1 MQKQKFLSSAFI
13 FSVLLSGLSAWAGMQ
28 QQSVPLPDDDPA
40 RKVAAPEQKPREA
53 PATVARSGADSGAA
67 APENDGGWKQTTKVS
82 GVKIDF
88 RGVPS
93 LKDVLIKRGPV
104 PVSLNE
110 LGSSEMV
117 EGQPAVL
124 QFRFTD
130 AAGAPMTG
138 LRVAAWM
145 DQAVG
150 EKPADARM
158 CHSKIQSFLQMQL
171 SARPEV
177 DLNTY
182 YVLVLTQEPS
192 VLVVDPRIG
201 FGSSK
206 LYTAIDLAAPGT
218 DWIMGHSGDR
228 LFISMP
234 SLNQIAVIDT
244 MTFKVL
250 GNIDAGEKPNRM
262 SLQPDGKYLWV
273 GNDALEKPAT
283 SGVTVIDTATLRV
296 AARIP
301 TGRGHHEIAFDENQN
316 VYVTNQEDGTVSII
330 SAQKLSKLQDVP
342 GGKQPV
348 ALAYSSRSKNI
359 YVASRGDGKISVISA
374 EDRKLTGALAS
385 KPGLTALKITPDGRW
400 GFVANGTENNVLLLD
415 VSSNKFV
422 QQYEVGSFP
431 DQLAFTD
438 SYLYVRSR
446 ESEHVTLI
454 PLSDVGSTSQ
464 TAEFPAGQVAPGA
477 LADVLASPV
486 APSLDGASAFVANPA
501 DRRVYYY
508 QEGMAAPM
516 GSIEG
521 YGKTP
526 KAAMV
531 LDRSIHE
538 TAPGIYSVGLR
549 LPKPG
554 LYDVPLFLDSPAM
567 SYCFDYTVQV
577 NPLLKKGKLDPV
589 YLRAVKNN
597 LQVKPGEPAQL
608 QFTLIDPETMKP
620 RTGIKDVEVT
630 VLLAE
635 GLRQMRFSADPVGD
649 GLYQFTFTPPQEG
662 VYYAMVKIP
671 SLKVKANQL
680 PYLMIRA
687 SEAPTSDAKL
697 TDQSNSD
704 QPRKQ

>member
-1 MQKQKFLSSAFI
+1 MFRTRILSSC
-13 FSVLLSGLSAWAGMQ
+13 LSCVFFLGLSAWAGM

-40 RKVAAPEQKPREA
+40 HKVAAPEQKPREA
-53 PATVARSGADSGAA
+53 PATTARSGADSGVAT
-67 APENDGGWKQTTKVS
+67 PSDGDWRQTTKVS
-82 GVKIDF
+82 GVKVDF

-93 LKDVLIKRGPV
+93 LKDVIIQRGPV

-145 DQAVG
+145 DRAVG
-150 EKPADARM
+150 AHTADAAV

-171 SARPEV
+171 SARPDV

-206 LYTAIDLAAPGT
+206 LYTAVDLEAPGN
-218 DWIMGHSGDR
+218 DWILSRNGDR
-228 LFISMP
+228 IFISMP
-234 SLNQIAVIDT
+234 SVNHVAAIDA

-250 GNIDAGEKPNRM
+250 GNIDAGEKPSRM
-262 SLQPDGKYLWV
+262 SLQPDGRFLWI
-273 GNDALEKPAT
+273 GNDATEKPAT
-283 SGVTVIDTATLRV
+283 SGVTVIDAATLRV

-301 TGRGHHEIAFDENQN
+301 TGKGHHEIAFDENQN
-316 VYVTNQEDGTVSII
+316 VYVTNQEDGTISII
-330 SAQKLSKLQDVP
+330 STQKLSKLQDVTA
-342 GGKQPV
+342 GKDPV
-348 ALAYSSRSKNI
+348 ALAYSSRGKSI
-359 YVASRGDGKISVISA
+359 YVASGTDGKITVISA
-374 EDRKLTGALAS
+374 ENQKVTGGLAA
-385 KPGLTALKITPDGRW
+385 KPGLTALRITPDGRW
-400 GFVANGTENNVLLLD
+400 GFVANGKESNVLLFD
-415 VSSNKFV
+415 VSSSKFI
-422 QQYEVGSFP
+422 QKYEVGRFP

-438 SYLYVRSR
+438 SYVYVRSR
-446 ESEHVTLI
+446 GSEHVTLI
-454 PLSDVGSTSQ
+454 PLSEVGSTSQ
-464 TAEFPAGQVAPGA
+464 TAEFPAGEAAPGA
-477 LADVLASPV
+477 LAEGLASPV

-538 TAPGIYSVGLR
+538 TAPGVYSVALR

-554 LYDVPLFLDSPAM
+554 VYDVPLFVDAPSM
-567 SYCFDYTVQV
+567 SHCFDYTVQV
-577 NPLLKKGKLDPV
+577 NPLLKKEKLDPV

-620 RTGIKDVEVT
+620 RDGIRDVEVT

-635 GLRQMRFSADPVGD
+635 GLRQMRFSADPVGE
-649 GLYQFTFTPPQEG
+649 GLYQFTFTPPKDG
-662 VYYAMVKIP
+662 VYYAMVQIP

-687 SEAPTSDAKL
+687 IDPATDAKL
-697 TDQSNSD
+697 PDQSNND
-704 QPRKQ
+704 QPRKE

>member
-1 MQKQKFLSSAFI
+1 MIRSKSFLNAL
-13 FSVLLSGLSAWAGMQ
+13 LLSLLIPAQIAWAGMQ

-40 RKVAAPEQKPREA
+40 RKVEVPEQKPRKTPATAARSGIDSAAAA
-53 PATVARSGADSGAA
+53 PAT
-67 APENDGGWKQTTKVS
+67 DGGWKQTTNVS

-93 LKDVLIKRGPV
+93 LKDVIIQRGPV

-110 LGSSEMV
+110 IAASEMV
-117 EGQPAVL
+117 QGQPAVF
-124 QFRFTD
+124 QFKLTD

-138 LRVAAWM
+138 LRLAAWM
-145 DQAVG
+145 DHASG
-150 EKPADARM
+150 KPADKST

-182 YVLVLTQEPS
+182 YVLALTQESS

-206 LYTAIDLAAPGT
+206 LYAAVDLAAPGT
-218 DWIMGHSGDR
+218 DWVLTRDNDR

-234 SLNQIAVIDT
+234 SLNQVAVVDT
-244 MTFKVL
+244 VAFRVQA
-250 GNIDAGEKPNRM
+250 NVDAGEKPNRL
-262 SLQPDGKYLWV
+262 SIQPDGKYLWI
-273 GNDALEKPAT
+273 GNDAIEKPAT
-283 SGVTVIDTATLRV
+283 SGITVIDAATLRV
-296 AARIP
+296 VARIP
-301 TGRGHHEIAFDENQN
+301 TGKGHHEIAFDENQK
-316 VYVTNQEDGTVSII
+316 VYVTNQGDGTVSII
-330 SAQKLSKLQDVP
+330 SAQNLSKLQDVP
-342 GGKQPV
+342 AGKEPV
-348 ALAYSSRSKNI
+348 ALAYSARGKSMYVVSRSEGRI
-359 YVASRGDGKISVISA
+359 TVISA
-374 EDRKLTGALAS
+374 ENQKVTGGLAA

-400 GFVANGTENNVLLLD
+400 GFVANGTESNVLLFD
-415 VSSNKFV
+415 VSSNQFV
-422 QQYEVGSFP
+422 QKYEVGRHP
-431 DQLAFTD
+431 DQLALTD
-438 SYLYVRSR
+438 SYVYVRSR

-454 PLSDVGSTSQ
+454 PLADVGSTSQ
-464 TAEFPAGQVAPGA
+464 TAEFPAGEVAPEG
-477 LADVLASPV
+477 LAEGLASPV
-486 APSLDGASAFVANPA
+486 APSLDGASAFIANPG
-501 DRRVYYY
+501 DRRIYYY

-538 TAPGIYSVGLR
+538 TAPGIYSVALR

-554 LYDVPLFLDSPAM
+554 VYDVPLFVDSP
-567 SYCFDYTVQV
+567 SLSHCFDYTVQV
-577 NPLLKKGKLDPV
+577 NPLLKKEKLDPI

-597 LQVKPGEPAQL
+597 LQVRPGEPAQL

-620 RTGIKDVEVT
+620 RDGIKDVEVT

-635 GLRQMRFSADPVGD
+635 GLRQMRFSADPVGN
-649 GLYQFTFTPPQEG
+649 GLYQFTFTTPKAG
-662 VYYAMVKIP
+662 VYYAMVRIP
-671 SLKVKANQL
+671 SLKVKANLL

-687 SEAPTSDAKL
+687 TDAATSDLKAP
-697 TDQSNSD
+697 DQSNSN
-704 QPRKQ
+704 QLRKE

>member
-1 MQKQKFLSSAFI
+1 MIQSRFLSNAVLSYLFI
-13 FSVLLSGLSAWAGMQ
+13 PGLIAWAGMQ
-28 QQSVPLPDDDPA
+28 QQTVPLPDDNPA
-40 RKVAAPEQKPREA
+40 RPVAAPKRAPQAA
-53 PATVARSGADSGAA
+53 PANTQKSDAAGAVAPA
-67 APENDGGWKQTTKVS
+67 NGWQQTTSIS
-82 GVKIDF
+82 GVRIDF

-93 LKDVLIKRGPV
+93 LKDVIIQRGPV

-110 LGSSEMV
+110 LVSSEMV

-124 QFRFTD
+124 QFRFAD
-130 AAGAPMTG
+130 ATGAPLSG

-145 DQAVG
+145 DRAPG
-150 EKPADARM
+150 KPADKSV

-182 YVLVLTQEPS
+182 YVLVLTQENS
-192 VLVVDPRIG
+192 ILVVDPRIG

-206 LYTAIDLAAPGT
+206 LYTAVDLAASGK
-218 DWIMGHSGDR
+218 DWILAGGNDR

-234 SLNQIAVIDT
+234 AVNQVAVVDT
-244 MTFKVL
+244 VTFRVVA
-250 GNIDAGEKPNRM
+250 NVDAGEKPNRM
-262 SLQPDGKYLWV
+262 SLQPDGKYLWI
-273 GNDALEKPAT
+273 GNDATEKPAT

-301 TGRGHHEIAFDENQN
+301 TGRGHHEIAFDESQN

-330 SAQKLSKLQDVP
+330 SAQNLAKLQDVP
-342 GGKQPV
+342 GGKEPV
-348 ALAYSSRSKNI
+348 ALAYSSRGKNI
-359 YVASRGDGKISVISA
+359 YVASRSDGRISVISA
-374 EDRKLTGALAS
+374 ENQKVTGGLAAR
-385 KPGLTALKITPDGRW
+385 PGLTALRITPDGRW
-400 GFVANGTENNVLLLD
+400 GFVANGTENNVLLFD
-415 VSSNKFV
+415 VSTSKSV
-422 QQYEVGSFP
+422 QEYEVGRFP

-438 SYLYVRSR
+438 AYVYVRSR

-454 PLSDVGSTSQ
+454 PLAGAGTTSQ
-464 TAEFPAGQVAPGA
+464 TAEFPAGQAAPGA
-477 LADVLASPV
+477 LADILASPV
-486 APSLDGASAFVANPA
+486 APSLDGASAFVANPG

-516 GSIEG
+516 FSVEG

-526 KAAMV
+526 KAALV

-567 SYCFDYTVQV
+567 SHCFEFTVQV
-577 NPLLKKGKLDPV
+577 NPLLKKEHLETI

-597 LQVKPGEPAQL
+597 LQVRPGETAQL

-620 RTGIKDVEVT
+620 RDGIRDVEVT
-630 VLLAE
+630 VLMAE
-635 GLRQMRFSADPVGD
+635 GLRQTRLSADPVGN
-649 GLYQFTFTPPQEG
+649 GLYQFTFTPAKAG
-662 VYYAMVKIP
+662 VYYAMVQIP

-680 PYLMIRA
+680 PYLMVRA
-687 SEAPTSDAKL
+687 LGTATSDAK
-697 TDQSNSD
+697 TPDQGDSGP
-704 QPRKQ
+704 PRKE

>member
-1 MQKQKFLSSAFI
+1 MIRSKSFFNAL
-13 FSVLLSGLSAWAGMQ
+13 LLSLLIPGQIAWAGMQ

-40 RKVAAPEQKPREA
+40 RKVEAPEQKPRKTPATAARSGIDSAAAA
-53 PATVARSGADSGAA
+53 PAT
-67 APENDGGWKQTTKVS
+67 DGGWKQTTNVS

-93 LKDVLIKRGPV
+93 LKDVIIQRGPV

-110 LGSSEMV
+110 IAASEMV
-117 EGQPAVL
+117 QGQPAVF
-124 QFRFTD
+124 QFKLTD

-138 LRVAAWM
+138 LRLAAWM
-145 DQAVG
+145 DHASG
-150 EKPADARM
+150 KPADKST

-182 YVLVLTQEPS
+182 YVLALTQESS

-206 LYTAIDLAAPGT
+206 LYAAVDLAAPGT
-218 DWIMGHSGDR
+218 DWVLTRDNDR

-234 SLNQIAVIDT
+234 SLNQVAVVDT
-244 MTFKVL
+244 VAFRVQA
-250 GNIDAGEKPNRM
+250 NVDAGEKPNRL
-262 SLQPDGKYLWV
+262 SIQPDGKYLWI
-273 GNDALEKPAT
+273 GNDAIEKPAT
-283 SGVTVIDTATLRV
+283 SGITVIDAATLRV
-296 AARIP
+296 VARIP
-301 TGRGHHEIAFDENQN
+301 TGKGHHEIAFDENQK
-316 VYVTNQEDGTVSII
+316 VYVTNQGDGTVSII
-330 SAQKLSKLQDVP
+330 SAQNLSKLQDVP
-342 GGKQPV
+342 AGKEPV
-348 ALAYSSRSKNI
+348 ALAYSARGKSMYVVSRS
-359 YVASRGDGKISVISA
+359 DGRITVISA
-374 EDRKLTGALAS
+374 ENQKVTGGLAA

-400 GFVANGTENNVLLLD
+400 GFVANGTESNVLLFD
-415 VSSNKFV
+415 VSSNQFV
-422 QQYEVGSFP
+422 QKYEVGRYP
-431 DQLAFTD
+431 DQLALTD
-438 SYLYVRSR
+438 SYVYVRSR

-454 PLSDVGSTSQ
+454 PLADVGSTSQ
-464 TAEFPAGQVAPGA
+464 TAEFPAGEVAPGG
-477 LADVLASPV
+477 LAEGLASPV
-486 APSLDGASAFVANPA
+486 APSLDGASAFIANPG
-501 DRRVYYY
+501 DRRIYYY

-538 TAPGIYSVGLR
+538 TAPGIYSVALR

-554 LYDVPLFLDSPAM
+554 VYDVPLFVDSP
-567 SYCFDYTVQV
+567 SLSHCFDYTVQV
-577 NPLLKKGKLDPV
+577 NPLLKKEKLDPI

-597 LQVKPGEPAQL
+597 LQVRPGEPAQL

-620 RTGIKDVEVT
+620 RDGIKDVEVT

-635 GLRQMRFSADPVGD
+635 GLRQMRFSADPVGN
-649 GLYQFTFTPPQEG
+649 GLYQFTFTPPKNG
-662 VYYAMVKIP
+662 VYYAMVQIP
-671 SLKVKANQL
+671 SLKVKANLL

-687 SEAPTSDAKL
+687 TDAATSDVKAP
-697 TDQSNSD
+697 DQSNSN
-704 QPRKQ
+704 QPRKE

>member
-1 MQKQKFLSSAFI
+1 ML
-13 FSVLLSGLSAWAGMQ
+13 

-40 RKVAAPEQKPREA
+40 HKVAAPEQKPQEA
-53 PATVARSGADSGAA
+53 PATAARSGADSGAA
-67 APENDGGWKQTTKVS
+67 APASDGDWRQTTKVS
-82 GVKIDF
+82 GVKVDF

-93 LKDVLIKRGPV
+93 LKDVIIKRGPV

-110 LGSSEMV
+110 LGSDEMV

-145 DQAVG
+145 DRAVG
-150 EKPADARM
+150 AHTADAAM

-206 LYTAIDLAAPGT
+206 LYTAIDLTAPGD
-218 DWIMGHSGDR
+218 DWIISRNGDR
-228 LFISMP
+228 IFISMP
-234 SLNQIAVIDT
+234 SVNQVAGIDA

-250 GNIDAGEKPNRM
+250 GNIDAGEKPSRM
-262 SLQPDGKYLWV
+262 SIQPDGRYLWI
-273 GNDALEKPAT
+273 GNDAVEKPAT
-283 SGVTVIDTATLRV
+283 SGVTVIDAATLRV
-296 AARIP
+296 AARIS
-301 TGRGHHEIAFDENQN
+301 TGKGHHEIAFDENQN
-316 VYVTNQEDGTVSII
+316 AFVTNQEDGTVSII
-330 SAQKLSKLQDVP
+330 STQKLSKLQDVP
-342 GGKQPV
+342 AGKDPV
-348 ALAYSSRSKNI
+348 ALAYSSRGKNI
-359 YVASRGDGKISVISA
+359 YVASRSDGKITVISS
-374 EDRKLTGALAS
+374 ENQKVTGGLAA
-385 KPGLTALKITPDGRW
+385 KPGLTALRITPDGRW
-400 GFVANGTENNVLLLD
+400 GFVANGKESNVLLFD
-415 VSSNKFV
+415 VSSNKFI

-438 SYLYVRSR
+438 SYVYVRSR
-446 ESEHVTLI
+446 GSEHVTLI

-464 TAEFPAGQVAPGA
+464 TAGFPAGEGAPGA
-477 LADVLASPV
+477 LAEGLASSV

-538 TAPGIYSVGLR
+538 TAPGVYSVGLR

-554 LYDVPLFLDSPAM
+554 VYDVPLFVDAPSM
-567 SYCFDYTVQV
+567 SHCFDYTVHV
-577 NPLLKKGKLDPV
+577 NPLLKKEKLDPV

-620 RTGIKDVEVT
+620 RDGIRDVEVT

-635 GLRQMRFSADPVGD
+635 GLRQMRFSADPVGE
-649 GLYQFTFTPPQEG
+649 GLYQFTFTPPTDG
-662 VYYAMVKIP
+662 VYYAMVQIP

-687 SEAPTSDAKL
+687 IDSATSDAKL
-697 TDQSNSD
+697 PDQSNND
-704 QPRKQ
+704 QPRKE

>member
-1 MQKQKFLSSAFI
+1 MIRSKSFLNAL
-13 FSVLLSGLSAWAGMQ
+13 LLSLLIPAQIAWAGMQ

-40 RKVAAPEQKPREA
+40 RKVEVPEQKPRKTPATAARSGIDSAAAA
-53 PATVARSGADSGAA
+53 PAT
-67 APENDGGWKQTTKVS
+67 DGGWKQTTNVS

-93 LKDVLIKRGPV
+93 LKDVIIQRGPV

-110 LGSSEMV
+110 IAASEMV
-117 EGQPAVL
+117 QGQPAVF
-124 QFRFTD
+124 QFKLTD

-138 LRVAAWM
+138 LRLAAWM
-145 DQAVG
+145 DHASG
-150 EKPADARM
+150 KPADKST

-182 YVLVLTQEPS
+182 YVLALTQESS

-206 LYTAIDLAAPGT
+206 LYAAVDLAAPGT
-218 DWIMGHSGDR
+218 DWVLTRDNDR

-234 SLNQIAVIDT
+234 SLNQVAVVDT
-244 MTFKVL
+244 VAFRVQA
-250 GNIDAGEKPNRM
+250 NVDAGEKPNRL
-262 SLQPDGKYLWV
+262 SIQPDGKYLWI
-273 GNDALEKPAT
+273 GNDAIEKPAT
-283 SGVTVIDTATLRV
+283 SGITVIDAATLRV
-296 AARIP
+296 VARIP
-301 TGRGHHEIAFDENQN
+301 TGKGHHEIAFDENQK
-316 VYVTNQEDGTVSII
+316 VYVTNQGDGTVSII
-330 SAQKLSKLQDVP
+330 SAQNLSKLQDVP
-342 GGKQPV
+342 AGKEPV
-348 ALAYSSRSKNI
+348 ALAYSARGKSMYVVSRSEGRI
-359 YVASRGDGKISVISA
+359 TVISA
-374 EDRKLTGALAS
+374 ENQKVTGGLAA

-400 GFVANGTENNVLLLD
+400 GFVANGTESNVLLFD
-415 VSSNKFV
+415 VSSNQFV
-422 QQYEVGSFP
+422 QKYEVGRHP
-431 DQLAFTD
+431 DQLALTD
-438 SYLYVRSR
+438 SYVYVRSR

-454 PLSDVGSTSQ
+454 PLADVGSTSQ
-464 TAEFPAGQVAPGA
+464 TAEFPAGEVAPEG
-477 LADVLASPV
+477 LAEGLASPV
-486 APSLDGASAFVANPA
+486 APSLDGASAFIANPG
-501 DRRVYYY
+501 DRRIYYY

-538 TAPGIYSVGLR
+538 TAPGIYSVALR

-554 LYDVPLFLDSPAM
+554 VYDVPLFVDSP
-567 SYCFDYTVQV
+567 SLSHCFDYTVQV
-577 NPLLKKGKLDPV
+577 NPLLKKEKLDPI

-597 LQVKPGEPAQL
+597 LQVRPGEPAQL

-620 RTGIKDVEVT
+620 RDGIKDVEVT

-635 GLRQMRFSADPVGD
+635 GLRQMRFSADPVGN
-649 GLYQFTFTPPQEG
+649 GLYQFTFTPPKAG
-662 VYYAMVKIP
+662 VYYAMVRIP
-671 SLKVKANQL
+671 SLKVKANLL

-687 SEAPTSDAKL
+687 ADAATSDLKAP
-697 TDQSNSD
+697 DQSNSN
-704 QPRKQ
+704 QLRKE